1 MADADKVWVP
11 SKTKVWQLATVD
23 AWKQSTVEVTTAEG
37 QQETLDQAK
46 AARWDPSHDGDIDD
60 LARMNQ
66 LHEAPLLTALGRRY
80 KRDAIYTYTGDVLV
94 SVNPYKSIP
103 LLYDLPAVD
112 DEEAF
117 EAMDAARPH
126 VYGIARRAQAA
137 VRATRVNQSVVVSGE
152 SGAGKTEASKKVMA
166 FLLALSAARKDAY
179 AEAAVDVDAVLMV
192 SNVILEAFGNAKTI
206 RNDNSSRFG
215 KYIRLV
221 YDDDWRIAGAR
232 TDHFLLEKSRL
243 ASVDAGERSY
253 HYFYQLVKAKALPD
267 KSLEPAPRVDEPRPR
282 RFVLVPPRD
291 GHAGARRGARK
302 APDAEA
308 PRVPRARRHAR
319 APRGAL
325 EIAAPRPL
333 LLLRDLRH
341 ARARRE
347 ALEPRGAEPPLLLPP
362 PRAPEPRQRPR
373 EAQKPESAGLQQAH
387 GPRHLPARGAG
398 GRRALGRH
406 VTAHQFV
413 F

>member
-37 QQETLDQAK
+37 QHETLDQAK

-60 LARMNQ
+60 LAKMNQ

-117 EAMDAARPH
+117 EAMDASRPH

-253 HYFYQLVKAKALPD
+253 HYFYQLVKAKALTWP
-267 KSLEPAPRVDEPRPR
+267 STTTGTSWTSSR
-282 RFVLVPPRD
+282 
-291 GHAGARRGARK
+291 ARS
-302 APDAEA
+302 
-308 PRVPRARRHAR
+308 PRASSPSSRSTACSIANPTTKRCSGPTTTRTRRRPSPGAGSRARTRSRASTTASTSSCATTR
-319 APRGAL
+319 APSTTTSPAGSSRTTTRSRTTSGT
-325 EIAAPRPL
+325 PSRRPTT
-333 LLLRDLRH
+333 
-341 ARARRE
+341 
-347 ALEPRGAEPPLLLPP
+347 G
-362 PRAPEPRQRPR
+362 
-373 EAQKPESAGLQQAH
+373 
-387 GPRHLPARGAG
+387 
-398 GRRALGRH
+398 
-406 VTAHQFV
+406 F
-413 F
+413 

>member
-37 QQETLDQAK
+37 QRETLDQAK

-60 LARMNQ
+60 LAKMNQ

-117 EAMDAARPH
+117 EAMDASRPH

-253 HYFYQLVKAKALPD
+253 HYFYQLVKA
-267 KSLEPAPRVDEPRPR
+267 
-282 RFVLVPPRD
+282 
-291 GHAGARRGARK
+291 
-302 APDAEA
+302 
-308 PRVPRARRHAR
+308 
-319 APRGAL
+319 
-325 EIAAPRPL
+325 
-333 LLLRDLRH
+333 
-341 ARARRE
+341 
-347 ALEPRGAEPPLLLPP
+347 
-362 PRAPEPRQRPR
+362 
-373 EAQKPESAGLQQAH
+373 
-387 GPRHLPARGAG
+387 GAG
-398 GRRALGRH
+398 NKNIQH
-406 VTAHQFV
+406 DFSMIESKQF
-413 F
+413 